1 MGISR
6 IINIYYTYEGGMK
19 MEFKIKS
26 VGVKTPTARFIQVS
40 VGNVNGT
47 WRSMRFELERG
58 NSALALQMN
67 RNICR
72 RADEAIRE
80 FKDEFLRGDWNDPR
94 FYNRV
99 V

>member
-1 MGISR
+1 M
-6 IINIYYTYEGGMK
+6 NME
-19 MEFKIKS
+19 EFKVKAF
-26 VGVKTPTARFIQVS
+26 GVKTPNARFIQVS
-40 VGNVNGT
+40 VGNNNGT
-47 WRSMRFELERG
+47 WRTMKFELERG

-72 RADEAIRE
+72 RADEAIQE
-80 FKDEFLRGDWNDPR
+80 FKNEFLRGDWNDPY

>member
-1 MGISR
+1 
-6 IINIYYTYEGGMK
+6 MK
-19 MEFKIKS
+19 QSDFKIKS

-47 WRSMRFELERG
+47 WRTMRFELERG
-58 NSALALQMN
+58 NSALAKQMN
-67 RNICR
+67 RNICPSG
-72 RADEAIRE
+72 DDAIQE
-80 FKDEFLRGDWNDPR
+80 LKDEFLRGDWNDPR